1 MVQRA
6 VGKKLVYDFI
16 KKIYKSKNFVQN
28 VFEINDDENPSLI
41 EEIRTL
47 INQTLLTNSNN
58 SKFKSFVIINN
69 LELLNFNSSNALL
82 KIIEEPPSNTIIFL
96 CVIT

>member
-1 MVQRA
+1 MI
-6 VGKKLVYDFI
+6 FI

-96 CVIT
+96 YVIT

>member
-6 VGKKLVYDFI
+6 VGKKKLVYDFI

-41 EEIRTL
+41 EEIRTFD
-47 INQTLLTNSNN
+47 
-58 SKFKSFVIINN
+58 K
-69 LELLNFNSSNALL
+69 
-82 KIIEEPPSNTIIFL
+82 SNTL
-96 CVIT
+96 N